1 MNVEGMVKQL
11 EQSGVC
17 FLLNGDRVRLRA
29 PAGGR
34 LPPDMV
40 QALRRQKT
48 AVIEFLRARADRSLV
63 LEMKEVTRDPFWRA
77 ARPAGREI
85 ESLPHL
91 GEAMAWLRQ
100 SQPKAHWQLTDYWIE
115 RLRDLWESGKLGE
128 FREALDTW
136 VQLHVEVC
144 ATYQLV
150 RALQKR

>member
-1 MNVEGMVKQL
+1 MNVEAMVKQL
-11 EQSGVC
+11 EQSGIC

-40 QALRRQKT
+40 QALRLEKT
-48 AVIEFLRARADRSLV
+48 AVLEYLRARADRRLV
-63 LEMKEVTRDPFWRA
+63 LEMKEFTDPFWQA

-85 ESLPHL
+85 ERLPHL

-115 RLRDLWESGKLGE
+115 RLRELWESGKLRE
-128 FREALDTW
+128 FKGALQVW
-136 VQLHVEVC
+136 VGLHVEVC

-150 RALQKR
+150 RPLQKR